1 MIKNSSFKTLLTGF
15 SGGLIAIVLFFEFA
29 NPIQEPINRIQ
40 SDQLIDGNQNTPTF
54 SANFSGLNTTDFK
67 EASKNSI
74 NSVVHVT
81 TKVVQ
86 TTFQRDIFQEFFY
99 GPGAGGR
106 EFKQFGEGAGSG
118 VIVSSE
124 GYIVTNNHVIE
135 SASEIE
141 VTLND
146 NSKYTA
152 TVIGADPST
161 DIAVLKIEASGLP
174 AISLGNSDDLAIGE
188 WVLAVGN
195 PFNLTSTV
203 TAGIVSAKA
212 RNINLLN
219 NPNKNVVPIESF
231 IQTDAAVNPGN
242 SGGPLLDANGDVI
255 GINTFI
261 KADSENLGFAIP
273 INFAKKIANELRL
286 KGAIDRRISF
296 GVNAVTY
303 LYGKNRDQI
312 GLFID
317 SVNYN
322 DSARNEEL
330 YKGDIIVAVE
340 GYKVESFEQIKS
352 VLVKLDLRAGDD
364 IKITVLREND
374 LEVIS
379 LTLGSV

>member
-1 MIKNSSFKTLLTGF
+1 M
-15 SGGLIAIVLFFEFA
+15 
-29 NPIQEPINRIQ
+29 
-40 SDQLIDGNQNTPTF
+40 
-54 SANFSGLNTTDFK
+54 
-67 EASKNSI
+67 
-74 NSVVHVT
+74 
-81 TKVVQ
+81 
-86 TTFQRDIFQEFFY
+86 
-99 GPGAGGR
+99 
-106 EFKQFGEGAGSG
+106 
-118 VIVSSE
+118 
-124 GYIVTNNHVIE
+124 
-135 SASEIE
+135 
-141 VTLND
+141 
-146 NSKYTA
+146 
-152 TVIGADPST
+152 
-161 DIAVLKIEASGLP
+161 
-174 AISLGNSDDLAIGE
+174 
-188 WVLAVGN
+188 
-195 PFNLTSTV
+195 
-203 TAGIVSAKA
+203 
-212 RNINLLN
+212 
-219 NPNKNVVPIESF
+219 
-231 IQTDAAVNPGN
+231 IQTDASLNPGN

-330 YKGDIIVAVE
+330 YRGDIIVAVE

-352 VLVKLDLRAGDD
+352 VLIKLDLRAGDD

-379 LTLGSV
+379 LTLGSVWNLEV